1 MKNADLQRLYHQTKN
16 ELLAFR
22 NELKKLSVSN
32 YPTELGQGIIKELQE
47 KTDKYDE
54 LLSKRINEVEENEKD
69 QKIVDQCKKK
79 INSEIH
85 VPLVSQSIKFLN
97 WLYKAQTKRVPWSFV
112 NCVEKLGKQVIP
124 DKQILI
130 CCDDFYNYG
139 ICWAKDAKIAP
150 YPYYIISL
158 PLLHRTNI
166 LWHSLIGHEL
176 FHPRCSEFIDKHNK
190 TVLIS
195 ITKEI
200 SSNTDKYITPNKPED
215 LFAESEKKQR
225 IDNLAGIIHF
235 AWKRG
240 LEEILCDMACVEMFG
255 PAALLAMRAFSA
267 YSPENSIPEP
277 ENNFYPSWQY
287 RLEIVW
293 ENFIDEQK
301 IEELITNIKDKE
313 ISKSFKS
320 EIDKIKVIANKKEG
334 DKLVKNHKHAK
345 LAYTK
350 IDNILKAAVKF
361 VKDTMSP
368 YSDKW
373 YKTEVLGQV
382 PGLIKRLENGI
393 PPNEVIE
400 EISSDEGKYSSKP
413 ANLTALF
420 IAGWV
425 YECYWQEKKCN
436 QDDDIMTYQ
445 TMSRLLLK
453 ACEDIEII
461 SRIQN
466 VSSNKKSDTD

>member
-1 MKNADLQRLYHQTKN
+1 MRNADLQRLYQQTKN

-22 NELKKLSVSN
+22 SELDKLSVPN
-32 YPTELGQGIIKELQE
+32 YPTELGQIILCELRT
-47 KTDKYDE
+47 KT
-54 LLSKRINEVEENEKD
+54 ENHENVL
-69 QKIVDQCKKK
+69 QKIITDVDEDEQDQNIINICKEK
-79 INSEIH
+79 ITTDVHI
-85 VPLVSQSIKFLN
+85 PLVSKDIKFLN
-97 WLYKAQTKRVPWSFV
+97 WLYKAQTRRVPWSFV
-112 NCVEKLGKQVIP
+112 NCIEILGKQILP

-130 CCDDFYNYG
+130 CCDDWYNYG
-139 ICWAKDAKIAP
+139 ICWANKTDVAP
-150 YPYYIISL
+150 YPYFIISL

-176 FHPRCSEFIDKHNK
+176 FHPRCSEFINK
-190 TVLIS
+190 YNKDTLIA

-200 SSNTDKYITPNKPED
+200 TSNINKYITVNNPED
-215 LFAESEKKQR
+215 LFTESEKKDR
-225 IDNLAGIIHF
+225 IDKLAGIIHF

-267 YSPENSIPEP
+267 YSPENSVPEP

-287 RLEIVW
+287 RIEIIW
-293 ENFIDEQK
+293 KNFINEK
-301 IEELITNIKDKE
+301 KLNALYSLIENKE
-313 ISKSFKS
+313 ISRTFKS
-320 EIDKIKVIANKKEG
+320 EIDKIQILVNKEEG
-334 DKLVKNHKHAK
+334 NGLVKRHKHAK
-345 LAYTK
+345 IAYTK
-350 IDNILKAAVKF
+350 IDDILNDAVEF
-361 VKDTMSP
+361 VKNTLSSNIEKWDD
-368 YSDKW
+368 DKIISQIP
-373 YKTEVLGQV
+373 KLVQ
-382 PGLIKRLENGI
+382 RLENGI

-400 EISSDEGKYSSKP
+400 EISPDKLKYFTKGAYLP
-413 ANLTALF
+413 AIF
-420 IAGWV
+420 MAGWV

-466 VSSNKKSDTD
+466 VSPN